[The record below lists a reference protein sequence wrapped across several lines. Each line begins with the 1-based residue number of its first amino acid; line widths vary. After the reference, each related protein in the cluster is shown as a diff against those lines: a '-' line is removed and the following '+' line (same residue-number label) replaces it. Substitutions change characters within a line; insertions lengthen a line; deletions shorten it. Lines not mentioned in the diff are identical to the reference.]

1 MKNRSS
7 KSLIIKANNTEPIR
21 VLYKKV
27 GQMPRIVVIP
37 NVFILKR
44 FIIKRK
50 LDIIPY
56 QTTYILCNNKEAMKN
71 MTPNIVFSF
80 KSIKGDFIVVNIDE
94 AEREFESLSAKDV
107 TWYAS
112 DLINT
117 SFLKRGKNNN
127 E

>member
-1 MKNRSS
+1 MANLRSIKDRINSIKNTQKITRAMKMVAAA
-7 KSLIIKANNTEPIR
+7 KVKKAEAMTKASRPFTLE
-21 VLYKKV
+21 LYKMFCWV
-27 GQMPRIVVIP
+27 
-37 NVFILKR
+37 
-44 FIIKRK
+44 
-50 LDIIPY
+50 Y
-56 QTTYILCNNKEAMKN
+56 KEAMKN

-112 DLINT
+112 DLINK